1 MDIGL
6 LVTLARYRVATKR
19 VFEEEFGKVNK
30 DYFSERVRTLLR
42 LKYIEREASHPIAG
56 QGKSPDFFWLTAKG
70 AREASIEIGE
80 AVSAPRLKRTVQWQH
95 REGIARVGV
104 AVRKLAL
111 ACKGEM
117 SRFVLESDTQEK
129 GFKRATTLPYG
140 DGSKTLAP
148 DALIG
153 LTLADGHLRPLA
165 VEFEN
170 GANRDNPQ
178 NVLGKREPY
187 FQVLTGGAIERF
199 FGSDEPPRVL
209 IVCATETLMRK
220 TIEGWRGYN
229 GVTGWPIYLQ
239 TLDVFTRDPTGKWFR
254 IDGPAC
260 PLFVAQ

>member
-6 LVTLARYRVATKR
+6 LVTLARYRMATKR
-19 VFEEEFGKVNK
+19 VFEEDFGKVNK
-30 DYFSERVRTLLR
+30 DYFSERARTLLR

-56 QGKSPDFFWLTAKG
+56 QGKPPDFFWLTPKG
-70 AREASIEIGE
+70 AREVSIHMGE
-80 AVSAPRLKRTVQWQH
+80 AITAPRLKQSAQWQH

-104 AVRKLAL
+104 AVRKLAVGHG
-111 ACKGEM
+111 GEL

-140 DGSKTLAP
+140 NGGKALAP

-153 LTLADGHLRPLA
+153 LTLSDGNLRPLA

-178 NVLGKREPY
+178 NVLAKRESY
-187 FQVLTGGAIERF
+187 FQALQGEAIEGF
-199 FGSDEPPRVL
+199 FGTDEPPRVL
-209 IVCATETLMRK
+209 IVCATEPLMRK

-239 TLDVFTRDPTGKWFR
+239 TLDAFASDPMTKWFR

-260 PLFVAQ
+260 PLFRTQ